1 MAAFGDFTPF
11 TLTNGVDTCQGTFE
25 IPDRDF
31 VEDPETSSNRGE
43 IVIRIVRAD
52 FPGDEEF
59 SGPGEEVR
67 RDIIINDR
75 QRPHLVP
82 TATSPEPQ
90 QERVAVREELTNV
103 SELSIQIAVLGVTPP
118 NAWFLEEFHA
128 PFWAWTLKLSNER
141 NGQEV
146 IILANFEML
155 SGDAIDIELVRVE

>member
-1 MAAFGDFTPF
+1 MAAFGDYTRF
-11 TLTNGVDTCQGTFE
+11 TLTNGVDTCHGTFE

-43 IVIRIVRAD
+43 IVIRIRRAGE
-52 FPGDEEF
+52 PGDEEF
-59 SGPGEEVR
+59 SGPSVEVR

-75 QRPHLVP
+75 QRPHLVL
-82 TATSPEPQ
+82 TATSPRPQ
-90 QERVAVREELTNV
+90 RERVAVRERLTNV

-118 NAWFLEEFHA
+118 NAWFLEDFHA
-128 PFWAWTLKLSNER
+128 PFWAWTLRLLNAR

-146 IILANFEML
+146 IILANLEML